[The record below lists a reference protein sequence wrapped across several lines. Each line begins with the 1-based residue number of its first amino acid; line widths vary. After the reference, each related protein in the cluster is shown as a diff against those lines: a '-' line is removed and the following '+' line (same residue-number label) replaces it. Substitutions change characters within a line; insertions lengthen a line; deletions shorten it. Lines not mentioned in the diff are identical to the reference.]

1 MLFNFTPMIVLLFD
15 WMLNRIYL
23 SIVIMSI
30 YPLFGYAA
38 YFSYMEII
46 RFPATANPI
55 SELKIF
61 VVYPVCIGWILPIL
75 VPISLYLG
83 TRVKFFVL
91 GEGESTGSTAASPA
105 GNERIS

>member
-1 MLFNFTPMIVLLFD
+1 MIVLLFD

-23 SIVIMSI
+23 SIVIVSI

-38 YFSYMEII
+38 YFSYMEMIK
-46 RFPATANPI
+46 FPATANPI
-55 SELKIF
+55 SELNIF

-75 VPISLYLG
+75 VPTSLYLG

-91 GEGESTGSTAASPA
+91 GEGQVVGNAAAGPA
-105 GNERIS
+105 SAGDIS